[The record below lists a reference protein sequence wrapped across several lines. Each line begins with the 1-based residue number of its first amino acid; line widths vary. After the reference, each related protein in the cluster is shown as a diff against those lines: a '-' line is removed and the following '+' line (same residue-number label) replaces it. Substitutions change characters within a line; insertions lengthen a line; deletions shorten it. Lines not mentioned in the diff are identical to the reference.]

1 MTAKGNKHGVLH
13 LARKQRLLHVDQG
26 ITIDLAIRSARPL
39 RTRGWH
45 GNPGGREFGGRPAD
59 PWHCAP
65 AAPGTDEGVVP
76 RHVCRLL
83 DQRPGTELFVAY
95 PVKAVTNPVF
105 YLKIIGVVLAFLCL
119 RRIRR
124 DVFVDGIRVDAGSVG
139 RSGRILAGALL
150 FIWLATITA
159 GRLMAYHDVGNV
171 ERDTVIAVFIVTAA
185 MVLAWYAATRRWG
198 RSLELGAEHTSRSH
212 VASRR

>member
-1 MTAKGNKHGVLH
+1 MAFFTWLESSAFSTWIKESPSIWPYDLLGLAAHAVGMAILVGVSSAVALRILGIAPQLPLAPMKGLFPVMYAGFWINVL
-13 LARKQRLLHVDQG
+13 
-26 ITIDLAIRSARPL
+26 S
-39 RTRGWH
+39 
-45 GNPGGREFGGRPAD
+45 
-59 PWHCAP
+59 
-65 AAPGTDEGVVP
+65 
-76 RHVCRLL
+76 
-83 DQRPGTELFVAY
+83 GTELLVAY

-124 DVFVDGIRVDAGSVG
+124 HVFVDGMRVDAGSVG